1 MADVHIVGAGPAGS
15 ISALST
21 IRNGHNVV
29 ISEDHPVSGLPENC
43 SGLFS
48 VDGLESL
55 KDFIDYKTTI
65 INGIRGANIHINGT
79 TLSVRREN
87 PVAHVCNRSEMDAI
101 LASNAESEGAKINY
115 GERINGSF
123 HASNIV
129 GADGPFS
136 HVARHFSFPSIR
148 KFAATLQAD
157 VKFSCENKDIVEIFV
172 SNSKFPG
179 FFAWVIPHN
188 EEEAEFG
195 VGVETPSRA
204 IHSWRNL
211 LKLMEVDSAPQPS
224 GASIPLETRS
234 KTAKKS
240 NGKNIFLVGD
250 AAGQVKS
257 TTGGGVIF
265 GGNCA
270 ALLGKHIHKPEN
282 YESEWRNKFGTDLA
296 IHKILHEYLAS
307 QSEESLSA
315 LGKRLKR
322 LKIDVYLS
330 KNGHMDK
337 PTKMIR
343 PNILVHMIKSI
354 MGA

>member
-1 MADVHIVGAGPAGS
+1 MADVHIVGAGPTGC
-15 ISALST
+15 ISALSA
-21 IRNGHNVV
+21 IRHGHNVV
-29 ISEDHPVSGLPENC
+29 ISEDHKLSGLPENC

-48 VDGLESL
+48 IDGLDSL
-55 KDFIDYKTTI
+55 KNFVDYRMSI
-65 INGIRGANIHINGT
+65 MNEINGANIHINGT
-79 TLSVRREN
+79 TLSVRRET
-87 PVAHVCNRSEMDAI
+87 PVAYVCSRSTLDSS
-101 LASNAESEGAKINY
+101 LASNAESEGARINY
-115 GERINGSF
+115 GEKVNGRF
-123 HASNIV
+123 HTDNIV

-136 HVARHFSFPSIR
+136 HVARHFSFPSIK

-157 VKFSCENKDIVEIFV
+157 VKFKCEDKHAVEIFV

-179 FFAWVIPHN
+179 FFAWIIPHN

-195 VGVETPSRA
+195 VGVGAPSRA
-204 IHSWRNL
+204 ITGWKNL
-211 LKLMEVDSAPQPS
+211 LKLMKIDSAPKPS
-224 GASIPLETRS
+224 GSIIPLETRS
-234 KTAKKS
+234 KTAKKMYD
-240 NGKNIFLVGD
+240 KNILLVGD

-270 ALLGKHIHKPEN
+270 ALIGKNITKPER
-282 YESEWRNKFGTDLA
+282 YENEWRLKFGTDLA

-307 QSEESLSA
+307 QSDESLSV

-322 LKIDVYLS
+322 LKMDVYLS

-337 PTKMIR
+337 PTKMIH
-343 PNILVHMIKSI
+343 PNIVVHMLKSI